1 MIAFP
6 LNWATG
12 DKSQLVH
19 EHAKR
24 VEIILLDSTIGI
36 DRIGKRKYT
45 GNL

>member
-24 VEIILLDSTIGI
+24 VEIILLDSTIGN
-36 DRIGKRKYT
+36 RPYR
-45 GNL
+45 

>member
-19 EHAKR
+19 EQAKC
-24 VEIILLDSTIGI
+24 VKIVLLDT
-36 DRIGKRKYT
+36 
-45 GNL
+45 

>member
-24 VEIILLDSTIGI
+24 VEIILLDGTIGNWPY
-36 DRIGKRKYT
+36 R
-45 GNL
+45 

>member
-24 VEIILLDSTIGI
+24 VEIILLDSRGI
-36 DRIGKRKYT
+36 YFPKTYNFCPQT
-45 GNL
+45 

>member
-19 EHAKR
+19 EYAKL
-24 VEIILLDSTIGI
+24 VEIILVGSTIGNWPY
-36 DRIGKRKYT
+36 R
-45 GNL
+45 

>member
-19 EHAKR
+19 EHAKP
-24 VEIILLDSTIGI
+24 VEIILLDSSIGNWTY
-36 DRIGKRKYT
+36 R
-45 GNL
+45 

>member
-19 EHAKR
+19 EHPIR
-24 VEIILLDSTIGI
+24 VEIILLDGTIENWPY
-36 DRIGKRKYT
+36 R
-45 GNL
+45 